1 MRGFFN
7 ANARFPACSRQAFV
21 WVIYLD
27 RKKLTLLNLRFR
39 VPAAFISPAGA
50 SVPLVPLN
58 KLKLFIYSYY
68 MFYSLLIVFP
78 FFLLGLAVSSGTL
91 ALAGDST

>member
-68 MFYSLLIVFP
+68 MFYSLSILFLFFILI
-78 FFLLGLAVSSGTL
+78 LQSR
-91 ALAGDST
+91 AGRSR